1 MSIESRI
8 ESGLKAA
15 VEAEPVRTPA
25 PLSDVKATARRQTRQ
40 GRAARWTASGVA
52 LAAAVAFLTIQTGVE
67 EAYVGK
73 GETLLATDP
82 IVVQGAPSPEP
93 LFDTSGLGIE
103 EPLSPITDAELAYE
117 LARPLSEDDQHI
129 RVTTIG
135 TTVGGVHAAI
145 QHVEEPGLSDGRIQ
159 TRCLLTI
166 PGGASCIGEDVEAVI
181 NEPGGLV
188 QPGSSAEPDS
198 YGVGGPDVLMWDVP
212 TGTSVVVLT
221 VNGESV
227 WQRPIADVAVFDTD
241 LFDGD
246 KFQVTALDQHGNIL
260 ESFELVARG
269 SVDPPHI
276 INQALMR

>member
-15 VEAEPVRTPA
+15 VEAEPVRIPA
-25 PLSDVKATARRQTRQ
+25 PLSDVKAAARRQTRQ

-52 LAAAVAFLTIQTGVE
+52 LAAAVAFVTIQTGVE
-67 EAYVGK
+67 EPYVGK

-103 EPLSPITDAELAYE
+103 EPLSPITDAELALE
-117 LARPLSEDDQHI
+117 LARSFSEDTQII

-135 TTVGGVHAAI
+135 TTVSGVNAIIQYSEASGLSHGGV
-145 QHVEEPGLSDGRIQ
+145 QF
-159 TRCLLTI
+159 RCLLTF
-166 PGGASCIGEDVEAVI
+166 PGGASCIGEDLDAVI

-198 YGVGGPDVLMWDVP
+198 YGVGGSHQLMWDVP
-212 TGTSVVVLT
+212 SGTSVVVLT

-227 WQRPIADVAVFDTD
+227 WHGPIADVAVFDTD

-246 KFQVTALDQHGNIL
+246 QFQVTALDQHGNIL
-260 ESFELVARG
+260 ESFELVARIG
-269 SVDPPHI
+269 
-276 INQALMR
+276 